1 MKVKTFIDRPLLS
14 MVISVIIVALGMIA
28 LTSLPVERYPDIAP
42 PAINVWASYPGASAE
57 TVLKSVVT
65 PLEEAINGVDGMTY
79 MKSSA
84 SNGSGSITVFFEQG
98 ANADLAA
105 VNVQNRVI
113 QAQAQ
118 LPAEVLQIGV
128 STEKQQPGQ
137 LRIIALESP
146 NGTYDENFLS
156 NYFYNNLRPAILRIK
171 GVGKVEVWGSQYALR
186 IWLKPDVM
194 ARYKLMPSDISA
206 VLAEQNIET
215 SVGALGQNS
224 DNVFQY
230 VLRYTGRKTEV
241 SEFENLVIASL
252 PTGEELHL
260 KDVADI
266 ELGQSD
272 YDFTNRINGHPGV
285 MGSVHQVAGS
295 NATKINL
302 AIDKLL
308 DELSQKLPKDVK
320 IVTFDN
326 TNDFLF
332 ASIREVIITLLI
344 AMVLVL
350 VVVFLFLQDFR
361 ATLIPALGI
370 LVSLIG
376 TFAFMKVAG
385 FSVNL
390 LTLFALVLVIGTV
403 VDDSIVVVE
412 AVKANFDAGYK
423 SAYKAAIDAM
433 KGLAITL
440 FTTTLVFMVIFI
452 PVSFMGGTTGIF
464 FKQFGLSMAVAV
476 GISFINALTLAPALC
491 ALLLKPSE
499 SEGSFTKK
507 VTRAYDTAF
516 HALLGHH
523 LNALKH
529 IIKRKKLVALSVVAA
544 LALVVLLFKVIPTGF
559 VPNEDVGTL
568 FVDITAPSGYT
579 MEKTRG
585 IMDRACEQI
594 QQLPA
599 VESVGGVVGVGAG
612 SNGASIFVQLKPW
625 KQRRGRNNTS
635 TAVMEQ
641 ISEIMAQEREAQAF
655 VMEPGM
661 IEGYGGGGGFEFSVQ
676 DRNGTDIRTLK
687 TVTDRF
693 VEKLTERPEIGE
705 IYSNYDVNYPQYKV
719 DVDVSHCKR
728 AGVSP
733 VTVLN
738 ELGAYLG
745 GDYISNF
752 NKYNK
757 VYQVSLQL
765 RPSDRTTPES
775 LDNLF
780 VRSESGAML
789 PISQFVTLT
798 KEYMPQSLSSFNMFS
813 SIGVSGNVA
822 PGSSTGKAIKSIQE
836 LAAKELPVGYS
847 IEFDGITREESQQ
860 GNRVIVIFIICLVF
874 VYLVMVA
881 LYESLFIPLAVMLA
895 VPFGLVG
902 SLLFAKLFG
911 VENNIYFQVGIIMLM
926 GLLAKTAILL
936 TEYASQNR
944 REGMSIADSAFVSAK
959 MRLRPVLMTS
969 LTMIFGM
976 LPLMFANGV
985 GANGSRTIGVCLVG
999 GMLFGTLG
1007 LLLTVPGLFTIFQ
1020 KMQEKARKGVPE
1032 GRNLNYPRQTRRSQG
1047 VKKMMVILIVSL
1059 SANTLPAQ
1067 SWQQIYPDPLLQSY
1081 ISEALENNSDLRTA
1095 QLSLEQSAAMLK
1107 QARLSYLPAFSLAPS
1122 GTVSKAQNASATYTY
1137 ELPLTMN
1144 WELSFGGKRHHQKAM
1159 AIAELEKDSAQL
1171 EYAQIQLV
1179 AEVANAYYT
1188 LVMLDRQYAI
1198 TQEGIRVQEENL
1210 RVLRA
1215 MKEVGQQNE
1224 TAVSQAEAS
1233 YQGVLTTLPM
1243 LEAQIQK
1250 AESALCL
1257 LLNRQ
1262 PDTIARASWDEVK
1275 GIVMDTDRAIPLEA
1289 LASRP
1294 DVMVAECLLRASFSN
1309 VKVARAEFYPTLSI
1323 SGSAGWTN
1331 NGVTINPYQILLNAI
1346 CSLTQPLFAQGRLK
1360 ANLKVAQSQQE
1371 QAQIAFEKALLVA
1384 GGEVRDA
1391 LADCRACSTREEAR
1405 TKQVEAAQRAYEN
1418 SRLTMQYAN
1427 TSYLEVLIAQSAWLD
1442 AQLQQTAD
1450 WLELQQGKISLYKAL
1465 CQ

>member
-1 MKVKTFIDRPLLS
+1 MVNAKVFIDRPLLS
-14 MVISVIIVALGMIA
+14 MVISVIIVALGVIA

-146 NGTYDENFLS
+146 NSTYDENFLS

-206 VLAEQNIET
+206 ILAEQNIEA
-215 SVGALGQNS
+215 SVGALGQHS

-272 YDFTNRINGHPGV
+272 YDFTNSINGHPGV

-308 DELSQKLPKDVK
+308 DELTQKLPKDVK

-344 AMVLVL
+344 AMALVL
-350 VVVFLFLQDFR
+350 VIVFLFLQDFR

-412 AVKANFDAGYK
+412 AVKANFDAGYQ
-423 SAYKAAIDAM
+423 SAHKAAVDAM
-433 KGLAITL
+433 KELAVTL

-476 GISFINALTLAPALC
+476 GISFINALTLAPAMC
-491 ALLLKPSE
+491 ALILKPSSVE
-499 SEGSFTKK
+499 
-507 VTRAYDTAF
+507 TRHGTSLQSRVHIAYTTAF
-516 HALLGHH
+516 NALLGHY
-523 LNALKH
+523 LNVLKH
-529 IIKRKKLVALSVVAA
+529 IIKRKKLVAASVVAA

-568 FVDITAPSGYT
+568 FVEITAPSGYT

-625 KQRRGRNNTS
+625 KQRHGRNNTS

-661 IEGYGGGGGFEFSVQ
+661 IEGYGGGRGFEFSVQ

-798 KEYMPQSLSSFNMFS
+798 KEFMPQSLSNFNMFS

-836 LAAKELPVGYS
+836 VAAKELPVGYS

-969 LTMIFGM
+969 LTMFFGM

-1020 KMQEKARKGVPE
+1020 KMQEKAWKGVPE
-1032 GRNLNYPRQTRRSQG
+1032 GRDINNPRQTKCSLG
-1047 VKKMMVILIVSL
+1047 VKKMVVILLISL

-1067 SWQQIYPDPLLQSY
+1067 SWQQIYPDSLLQSY
-1081 ISEALENNSDLRTA
+1081 ISEAMENNADLRTA

-1122 GTVSKAQNASATYTY
+1122 GTVSKAQNEATAYTY
-1137 ELPLTMN
+1137 ELPLTMS

-1159 AIAELEKDSAQL
+1159 ALAELEKDSAQL
-1171 EYAQIQLV
+1171 QYAQIQLI

-1198 TQEGIRVQEENL
+1198 TQEGIRIQAENL
-1210 RVLRA
+1210 RVLQA

-1224 TAVSQAEAS
+1224 AAVSQAEAS
-1233 YQGVLTTLPM
+1233 YQGVLATLPM

-1250 AESALCL
+1250 AETVLCL
-1257 LLNRQ
+1257 LLNRN
-1262 PDTIARASWDEVK
+1262 PLSTSDLSPTKSFLGRSERHCHGHRACH
-1275 GIVMDTDRAIPLEA
+1275 PLGS
-1289 LASRP
+1289 LGLPSR
-1294 DVMVAECLLRASFSN
+1294 C
-1309 VKVARAEFYPTLSI
+1309 
-1323 SGSAGWTN
+1323 
-1331 NGVTINPYQILLNAI
+1331 
-1346 CSLTQPLFAQGRLK
+1346 
-1360 ANLKVAQSQQE
+1360 
-1371 QAQIAFEKALLVA
+1371 A
-1384 GGEVRDA
+1384 GG
-1391 LADCRACSTREEAR
+1391 
-1405 TKQVEAAQRAYEN
+1405 
-1418 SRLTMQYAN
+1418 
-1427 TSYLEVLIAQSAWLD
+1427 
-1442 AQLQQTAD
+1442 
-1450 WLELQQGKISLYKAL
+1450 
-1465 CQ
+1465 

>member
-1 MKVKTFIDRPLLS
+1 M
-14 MVISVIIVALGMIA
+14 
-28 LTSLPVERYPDIAP
+28 
-42 PAINVWASYPGASAE
+42 
-57 TVLKSVVT
+57 
-65 PLEEAINGVDGMTY
+65 
-79 MKSSA
+79 
-84 SNGSGSITVFFEQG
+84 FFEQG

-156 NYFYNNLRPAILRIK
+156 NYFHNNLRPAILRIK

-194 ARYKLMPSDISA
+194 ACYKLMPSDISA
-206 VLAEQNIET
+206 VLAEQNIEA

-272 YDFTNRINGHPGV
+272 YDYANSINSHPGV

-308 DELSQKLPKDVK
+308 DELNQKLPKDVK

-350 VVVFLFLQDFR
+350 VIVFLFLQDFR

-412 AVKANFDAGYK
+412 AVKANFDAGYQ

-433 KGLAITL
+433 KGLAVTL

-464 FKQFGLSMAVAV
+464 FKQFGLTMAVAV

-491 ALLLKPSE
+491 ALLLKPSGN
-499 SEGSFTKK
+499 EGSITKK

-516 HALLGHH
+516 HALLGHY

-529 IIKRKKLVALSVVAA
+529 LIKRKKLVALSVVGA

-625 KQRRGRNNTS
+625 KQRRGRNNSS

-641 ISEIMAQEREAQAF
+641 ISEIMSQEREAQAF

-687 TVTDRF
+687 TITDRF
-693 VEKLTERPEIGE
+693 VEKLTERSEIGE

-798 KEYMPQSLSSFNMFS
+798 KEYMPQSLGSFNMFS

-860 GNRVIVIFIICLVF
+860 GNRVIGIFIICLVF

-881 LYESLFIPLAVMLA
+881 LYESLFIPFAVMLA
-895 VPFGLVG
+895 VPFGMVG

-926 GLLAKTAILL
+926 DLLAKTAILL
-936 TEYASQNR
+936 TEYASHNR
-944 REGMSIADSAFVSAK
+944 REGMSITDSAFVSAK

-969 LTMIFGM
+969 LTMILGM

-985 GANGSRTIGVCLVG
+985 GANGSRIIGVCLVG

-1020 KMQEKARKGVPE
+1020 KIQERFKPME
-1032 GRNLNYPRQTRRSQG
+1032 
-1047 VKKMMVILIVSL
+1047 KKEDL
-1059 SANTLPAQ
+1059 S
-1067 SWQQIYPDPLLQSY
+1067 
-1081 ISEALENNSDLRTA
+1081 
-1095 QLSLEQSAAMLK
+1095 
-1107 QARLSYLPAFSLAPS
+1107 
-1122 GTVSKAQNASATYTY
+1122 
-1137 ELPLTMN
+1137 
-1144 WELSFGGKRHHQKAM
+1144 
-1159 AIAELEKDSAQL
+1159 
-1171 EYAQIQLV
+1171 
-1179 AEVANAYYT
+1179 
-1188 LVMLDRQYAI
+1188 
-1198 TQEGIRVQEENL
+1198 
-1210 RVLRA
+1210 
-1215 MKEVGQQNE
+1215 
-1224 TAVSQAEAS
+1224 
-1233 YQGVLTTLPM
+1233 
-1243 LEAQIQK
+1243 
-1250 AESALCL
+1250 
-1257 LLNRQ
+1257 
-1262 PDTIARASWDEVK
+1262 
-1275 GIVMDTDRAIPLEA
+1275 
-1289 LASRP
+1289 
-1294 DVMVAECLLRASFSN
+1294 
-1309 VKVARAEFYPTLSI
+1309 
-1323 SGSAGWTN
+1323 
-1331 NGVTINPYQILLNAI
+1331 
-1346 CSLTQPLFAQGRLK
+1346 
-1360 ANLKVAQSQQE
+1360 
-1371 QAQIAFEKALLVA
+1371 
-1384 GGEVRDA
+1384 
-1391 LADCRACSTREEAR
+1391 
-1405 TKQVEAAQRAYEN
+1405 
-1418 SRLTMQYAN
+1418 
-1427 TSYLEVLIAQSAWLD
+1427 
-1442 AQLQQTAD
+1442 
-1450 WLELQQGKISLYKAL
+1450 
-1465 CQ
+1465 

>member
-1 MKVKTFIDRPLLS
+1 MMSVKTFIDRPLLS
-14 MVISVIIVALGMIA
+14 MVISVIIVALGVIA

-230 VLRYTGRKTEV
+230 VLRYTGRKTEI

-272 YDFTNRINGHPGV
+272 YDYANSINSHPGV

-308 DELSQKLPKDVK
+308 DEVSQKLPKDIK

-344 AMVLVL
+344 AMMLVL

-361 ATLIPALGI
+361 ATLIPTLGI

-412 AVKANFDAGYK
+412 AVKANFDAGCK
-423 SAYKAAIDAM
+423 SACKAAENAM
-433 KGLAITL
+433 NGLSVTL

-464 FKQFGLSMAVAV
+464 FKQFGLTMAVAV

-491 ALLLKPSE
+491 ALILKPSAIE
-499 SEGSFTKK
+499 TFHETSLLQSRTSSLQSWIR
-507 VTRAYDTAF
+507 TAYNITF
-516 HALLGHH
+516 NTL
-523 LNALKH
+523 LKH
-529 IIKRKKLVALSVVAA
+529 YTTIIQRLLHQKWIVIGSVAVTLMLSGI
-544 LALVVLLFKVIPTGF
+544 LFKIIPTGF

-568 FVDITAPSGYT
+568 IVEITAPSGYT

-625 KQRRGRNNTS
+625 KQRRGRNNSS

-641 ISEIMAQEREAQAF
+641 ISEMMAQEREAQAF

-676 DRNGTDIRTLK
+676 DRNGTGIRTLK
-687 TVTDRF
+687 AITDRF
-693 VEKLTERPEIGE
+693 VEKLSERPEIGE
-705 IYSNYDVNYPQYKV
+705 VYSNYDVNYPQYKV
-719 DVDVSHCKR
+719 EVDVSHCKR
-728 AGVSP
+728 AGISP

-757 VYQVSLQL
+757 VYQISLQL

-798 KEYMPQSLSSFNMFS
+798 KEFMPQSLGSFNMFS
-813 SIGVSGNVA
+813 SIDVSGNVA
-822 PGSSTGKAIKSIQE
+822 EGSSTGKAISTIRE
-836 LAAKELPVGYS
+836 VAAQELPVGYS

-860 GNRVIVIFIICLVF
+860 GNRVVIIFIICLVF

-895 VPFGLVG
+895 VPFGMVG

-926 GLLAKTAILL
+926 GLLSKTAILL

-944 REGMSIADSAFVSAK
+944 REGLSINESAFVSAK

-1007 LLLTVPGLFTIFQ
+1007 LLLTVPGLFTMFQ
-1020 KMQEKARKGVPE
+1020 KIQERFKPMERKE
-1032 GRNLNYPRQTRRSQG
+1032 
-1047 VKKMMVILIVSL
+1047 
-1059 SANTLPAQ
+1059 
-1067 SWQQIYPDPLLQSY
+1067 
-1081 ISEALENNSDLRTA
+1081 
-1095 QLSLEQSAAMLK
+1095 
-1107 QARLSYLPAFSLAPS
+1107 
-1122 GTVSKAQNASATYTY
+1122 
-1137 ELPLTMN
+1137 
-1144 WELSFGGKRHHQKAM
+1144 ELS
-1159 AIAELEKDSAQL
+1159 
-1171 EYAQIQLV
+1171 
-1179 AEVANAYYT
+1179 
-1188 LVMLDRQYAI
+1188 
-1198 TQEGIRVQEENL
+1198 
-1210 RVLRA
+1210 
-1215 MKEVGQQNE
+1215 
-1224 TAVSQAEAS
+1224 
-1233 YQGVLTTLPM
+1233 
-1243 LEAQIQK
+1243 
-1250 AESALCL
+1250 
-1257 LLNRQ
+1257 
-1262 PDTIARASWDEVK
+1262 
-1275 GIVMDTDRAIPLEA
+1275 
-1289 LASRP
+1289 
-1294 DVMVAECLLRASFSN
+1294 
-1309 VKVARAEFYPTLSI
+1309 
-1323 SGSAGWTN
+1323 
-1331 NGVTINPYQILLNAI
+1331 
-1346 CSLTQPLFAQGRLK
+1346 
-1360 ANLKVAQSQQE
+1360 
-1371 QAQIAFEKALLVA
+1371 
-1384 GGEVRDA
+1384 
-1391 LADCRACSTREEAR
+1391 
-1405 TKQVEAAQRAYEN
+1405 
-1418 SRLTMQYAN
+1418 
-1427 TSYLEVLIAQSAWLD
+1427 
-1442 AQLQQTAD
+1442 
-1450 WLELQQGKISLYKAL
+1450 
-1465 CQ
+1465 